1 MKKLKMYKNK
11 SNDYLLTKKEVDFK
25 AGHVEEIKDKKLS
38 ALHEFL
44 SDYPLFYV
52 ILDWLENKDIES
64 LSGDSCEMIKDGDNI
79 LISYIGYFDERDE
92 LGEWKD
98 YFISIKRDDLKDL
111 VRQWFEKFLNIRPE
125 NRAKEMTIILHDDGH
140 VTIETKD

>member
-1 MKKLKMYKNK
+1 MYKSK
-11 SNDYLLTKKEVDFK
+11 SNDYLLSKKEVDFK
-25 AGHVEEIKDKKLS
+25 AGYVEKIEDKKLS
-38 ALHEFL
+38 ALHQFFC
-44 SDYPLFYV
+44 DGALFYV

-64 LSGDSCEMIKDGDNI
+64 LSGDSCDMIKDGDNI